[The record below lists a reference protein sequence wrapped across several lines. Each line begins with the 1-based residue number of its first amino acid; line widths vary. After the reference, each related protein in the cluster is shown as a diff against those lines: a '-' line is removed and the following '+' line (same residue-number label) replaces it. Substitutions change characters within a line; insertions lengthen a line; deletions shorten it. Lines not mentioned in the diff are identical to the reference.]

1 MGGEAGA
8 WALVRN
14 PEPLRRRWGSV
25 QVVLVDN
32 PRQAVSEADLLV
44 SSAIDEIMSGFSD
57 HRRRLETAWQSGKE
71 ASTDE
76 LRDAFR
82 LYHSFFERL
91 LAL

>member
-1 MGGEAGA
+1 
-8 WALVRN
+8 
-14 PEPLRRRWGSV
+14 LRRRWESV
-25 QVVLVDN
+25 QVGFVDD

-57 HRRRLETAWQSGKE
+57 HRRRLESSWQKGAE

-82 LYHSFFERL
+82 RYHSFFERL
-91 LAL
+91 LAV